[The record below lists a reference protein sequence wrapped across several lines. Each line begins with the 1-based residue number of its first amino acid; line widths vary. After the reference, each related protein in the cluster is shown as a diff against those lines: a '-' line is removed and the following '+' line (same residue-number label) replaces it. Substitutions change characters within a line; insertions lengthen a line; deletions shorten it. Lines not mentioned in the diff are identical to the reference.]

1 MLKCLE
7 ALKDVVKKCIPDV
20 LYLKMQFKRKL
31 GYSLNLKNPQTFDEK
46 LQWLKLHDRNPLYT
60 TLVDKYAVK
69 KWVAN
74 KIGPQYVVPTFG
86 VWEKFD
92 DIDFSKL
99 PDRFVL
105 KCTHDSGGVVVVK
118 DKRQLDMD
126 AARRKISDSL
136 RKNYYWANR
145 EWPYKNVPPRVIAEE
160 YLEDQRNGELR
171 DYKFYTFGGKP
182 HFLLIAANRHK
193 ETGLTF
199 DYFDME
205 GMHIDLSD
213 VGIPNASGTPPLLP
227 SKFDEMKRL
236 SMILADGIPHVR
248 VDFFDVNGRIY
259 FGEMTFYDYA
269 GYMNAVPQNWEL
281 EWGRLIKI
289 SV

>member
-20 LYLKMQFKRKL
+20 LYLKMQFKKKL
-31 GYSLNLKNPQTFDEK
+31 GYSLNLKDPQTFDEK

-105 KCTHDSGGVVVVK
+105 KCTHD
-118 DKRQLDMD
+118 R
-126 AARRKISDSL
+126 
-136 RKNYYWANR
+136 
-145 EWPYKNVPPRVIAEE
+145 
-160 YLEDQRNGELR
+160 
-171 DYKFYTFGGKP
+171 
-182 HFLLIAANRHK
+182 LL
-193 ETGLTF
+193 L
-199 DYFDME
+199 
-205 GMHIDLSD
+205 
-213 VGIPNASGTPPLLP
+213 
-227 SKFDEMKRL
+227 
-236 SMILADGIPHVR
+236 
-248 VDFFDVNGRIY
+248 
-259 FGEMTFYDYA
+259 
-269 GYMNAVPQNWEL
+269 
-281 EWGRLIKI
+281 
-289 SV
+289 